1 MRTFLAVIALLCF
14 TNVLYAETDG
24 QLLFTDDFSRD
35 EATPDKEDIGNG
47 WTTNSAWR
55 APGKKQVD
63 LKNGVLHGGT
73 DPEAGHALVLFHPAG
88 LRDGAV
94 EFKFMI
100 DDGESLGVEFADPAC
115 KTVHAGHL
123 CMVRV
128 GRGQLMITDL
138 KTGNMDL
145 KIRERRTSGEKSAE
159 LDALLKSK
167 TKSFPINIKPAQW
180 HTLRFTVRDT
190 KLTALVDG
198 KEIGSFSSE
207 GMAHP
212 LKHEI
217 RINIGKSAAIDDVS
231 IWKFD

>member
-1 MRTFLAVIALLCF
+1 MRSILSIVLLLCF
-14 TNVLYAETDG
+14 TCILRAESEG
-24 QLLFTDDFSRD
+24 QLIFSDDFNRE
-35 EATPDKEDIGNG
+35 EASENKEDLGNG

-63 LKNGVLHGGT
+63 LKDGVLHGGT
-73 DPEAGHALVLFHPAG
+73 HPDAGHALVLFHPAG

-94 EFKFMI
+94 EFKFML
-100 DDGESLGVEFADPAC
+100 DESESLGVEFADPAC

-128 GRGQLMITDL
+128 GRGQLIISDL

-145 KIRERRTSGEKSAE
+145 KIRERRTSGEKSDE

-167 TKSFPINIKPAQW
+167 SKTFPLKLTSNQW
-180 HTLRFTVRDT
+180 HTLRFTVRDAT
-190 KLTALVDG
+190 LTATVDG
-198 KEIGSFSSE
+198 EEIGSFSSE
-207 GMAHP
+207 GIAHP

>member
-1 MRTFLAVIALLCF
+1 MRTFISVAALLCL
-14 TNVLYAETDG
+14 TTALHAESEG
-24 QLLFTDDFSRD
+24 RLIFSDQFNRD

-63 LKNGVLHGGT
+63 LKNGALHGGT
-73 DPEAGHALVLFHPAG
+73 HPEAGHALVLFHPAG

-100 DDGESLGVEFADPAC
+100 EEGESLGVEFADPEC

-128 GRGQLMITDL
+128 GRGQLTISDL

-145 KIRERRTSGEKSAE
+145 KIRERRSAGDKSPE
-159 LDALLKSK
+159 LSALLKSK
-167 TKSFPINIKPAQW
+167 SKSFPIEIKPAQW
-180 HTLRFTVRDT
+180 HTLRFTVRDAT
-190 KLTALVDG
+190 LTAFVDG
-198 KEIGSFSSE
+198 REIGSFSSE
-207 GMAHP
+207 GISHP

-231 IWKFD
+231 IWTFD